1 MIVSQGSSL
10 SVPEVMPVPVPG
22 TEKEEDLNHSFVMFA
37 TTNSGMGTNK
47 DSSPSTTHNFGIRN
61 TRTQVPGH
69 SVGRQQ

>member
-1 MIVSQGSSL
+1 
-10 SVPEVMPVPVPG
+10 MPVPVPG

-37 TTNSGMGTNK
+37 TTNSVMGTNK
-47 DSSPSTTHNFGIRN
+47 DSSPGTTHNFGIRN